1 MQVSHKR
8 AAEADHRSANAA
20 KKRSETRARIL
31 SAALAKCAG
40 NLRHL
45 PTIEDIVEAAKVS
58 RGTFYNYF
66 DSIEEVMAA
75 LGQDLTRLA
84 LLEGERF
91 RGVFTEKWKSTSV
104 VLRVVLT
111 RALLD
116 RTWAGFVLRTR
127 GWAREG
133 LLGDIVLQDLAE
145 GRTSGEYKILND
157 EVALDFL
164 RGLLESCITS
174 LHHGVAEPDR
184 YIDSAVHMWLQALG
198 CEPQLCLDGSRMS
211 RRFLNAYVSGELQP
225 FLDGASPAAT
235 DIFVREFAGE
245 PGTTQ

>member
-1 MQVSHKR
+1 MQATNKVTTKR
-8 AAEADHRSANAA
+8 DHRSANAV
-20 KKRSETRARIL
+20 KKRGETRARIL
-31 SAALAKCAG
+31 SAALARCAG
-40 NLRHL
+40 NLRNL
-45 PTIEDIVEAAKVS
+45 PTVEDVVDQAKVS
-58 RGTFYNYF
+58 RGTFYKYF

-145 GRTSGEYKILND
+145 GRASGEYKILDD

-164 RGLLESCITS
+164 RGLLESCISS
-174 LHHGVAEPDR
+174 LHNGVTDPER
-184 YIDSAVHMWLQALG
+184 YIDSTVHMWLQALG
-198 CEPQLCLDGSRMS
+198 FEPSLCLDGVRMS

-225 FLDGASPAAT
+225 FLDADTTPT
-235 DIFVREFAGE
+235 KDCFARDFSDS
-245 PGTTQ
+245 TS